1 MDEGESGD
9 PPAARKEAS
18 PGEHATEVPAAE
30 QPPPEEGEVFK
41 DMFEARVVIHQALHL
56 PLLSNHQQ

>member
-18 PGEHATEVPAAE
+18 PGEHATAAE
-30 QPPPEEGEVFK
+30 QSPPEEGEVFK
-41 DMFEARVVIHQALHL
+41 DMFEARVVVHQALHL